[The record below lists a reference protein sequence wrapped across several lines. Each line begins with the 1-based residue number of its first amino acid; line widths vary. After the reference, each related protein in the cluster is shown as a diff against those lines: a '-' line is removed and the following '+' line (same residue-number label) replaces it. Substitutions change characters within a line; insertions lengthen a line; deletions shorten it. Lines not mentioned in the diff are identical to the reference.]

1 MENFNAYKVNDLIE
15 VYEFL
20 KEKGQTT
27 VSVLSAKD
35 EIKKTIAAK
44 LRIAKADVVRLSK
57 KKEEKKEKK
66 KELAEAYDELKQAKE
81 NFAIELTETLK
92 LLKII
97 QNQLEDLKELKELKA
112 IESDAIS
119 DAISDDL
126 NVCLPNH
133 RGNMV

>member
-35 EIKKTIAAK
+35 AIAAK

-66 KELAEAYDELKQAKE
+66 TKELAEAYDELKQAKE

>member
-1 MENFNAYKVNDLIE
+1 MENFNTYKVNDLIE

-27 VSVLSAKD
+27 VSVLTAKD

-44 LRIAKADVVRLSK
+44 LRIAKTDVVRLSK
-57 KKEEKKEKK
+57 KKEEKKERKT

-81 NFAIELTETLK
+81 SFAIELAETLK

-97 QNQLEDLKELKELKA
+97 QHQLEDLKELKELKA

-126 NVCLPNH
+126 NVCLS

>member
-1 MENFNAYKVNDLIE
+1 MENFNEYKVNELME

-27 VSVLSAKD
+27 VSVLTAKD
-35 EIKKTIAAK
+35 EIKRTIAAK
-44 LRIAKADVVRLSK
+44 LRIAKTDVVKLSK

-66 KELAEAYDELKQAKE
+66 TRELQQAYDELKQAKE
-81 NFAIELTETLK
+81 SFAIELTETLK

-97 QNQLEDLKELKELKA
+97 QNQLEDLKELKDLKA
-112 IESDAIS
+112 IESDGIS

-126 NVCLPNH
+126 NVCLPRN
-133 RGNMV
+133 NMV